1 MQILRSLDSKEIAV
15 AVSGGVDS
23 LSVLHWMNQRKRTI
37 AVHYVHDSPF
47 ALTELRFVEKFCHD
61 NRIPLLTAKQSK
73 GHTAGISQEEY
84 WRQGRYHFF
93 RNLPFTVCT
102 GHTLDDA
109 VEWYLFSSMHGQG
122 RYMDYRH
129 DNVIRPFIT
138 TKKSEIHDYAN
149 KNNLAWLEDPSNQDT
164 NFAARNKIR
173 HEILPLALQINPGLY
188 NMVKKRINEKT
199 PIEKRKKYG

>member
-1 MQILRSLDSKEIAV
+1 MQILRSLNEKEIAV
-15 AVSGGVDS
+15 AVSGGLDS
-23 LSVLHWMNQRKRTI
+23 LSVLHWMKQRKRTI

-47 ALTELRFVEKFCHD
+47 ALTELEFVERFCYD
-61 NRIPLLTAKQSK
+61 NAIPLLTAKQK
-73 GHTAGISQEEY
+73 QGRPLGVSQEEY
-84 WRQGRYHFF
+84 WRNGRYNFF

-109 VEWYLFSSMHGQG
+109 VEWYLFSSFHGQG

-138 TKKSEIHDYAN
+138 TKKTEIMDYAARN
-149 KNNLAWLEDPSNQDT
+149 KLEWLEDPSNQDV
-164 NFAARNKIR
+164 NFASRNRIR

-199 PIEKRKKYG
+199 PTEKRKKL